1 MRTEMTRSLGV
12 AGIVLMVVAAAAPIT
27 VVVANFPLI
36 LLESGSIGAPL
47 MILAATLILLLFA
60 VGFTW
65 MTPHVP
71 DAGAFYAYVHQG
83 LGRRAGLGTAAVA
96 LLSYVLLTVSMT
108 CYLGVQAGNL
118 LALWTGIE
126 LPWWLISA
134 LMIAVV
140 GVLAH
145 RRIDLSAAVL
155 GVVLVLEILA
165 VLAIDLGVLA
175 SGRELTPVPFSPAEA
190 LSGAP
195 GLGLLFAFLGFFGFE
210 ATAVFRHEARDPLRT
225 IPRATYVAVLL
236 IGVLYTVSSWLVIS
250 GLGAEDALDAAAA
263 SPDSVVVALAGDVVA
278 PIMRDV
284 TQVLVVTSM
293 FACMLG
299 FHNIVSRY
307 LFTLGRRGV
316 LPSALGQVHPVHRA
330 PSRASLS
337 VTGITAVIVLVS
349 ALAQLD
355 PVVEIY
361 TWYSGLGAIG
371 VIAMMALTALAVLRF
386 GGRRGSGDR
395 SAPGDHS
402 APGVRSAPGAA
413 RASGGRRAG
422 AVTLAATGL
431 GGLGLFVVLGISLAN
446 FPLMVG
452 GTVAAIV
459 CAALLV
465 GAFLLGAVAG
475 PTRSAGAPEDGDAG
489 AGESDDGGPVDEAPV
504 DGEDEDPEFTS
515 DGRRR

>member
-134 LMIAVV
+134 VMIAVV

-284 TQVLVVTSM
+284 TQILVVTSM

-299 FHNIVSRY
+299 FHNIVARY

-330 PSRASLS
+330 PSRASLT
-337 VTGITAVIVLVS
+337 VTGITAAIVLVS

-386 GGRRGSGDR
+386 GGRR
-395 SAPGDHS
+395 
-402 APGVRSAPGAA
+402 
-413 RASGGRRAG
+413 AG
-422 AVTLAATGL
+422 ALTLAATGL

-465 GAFLLGAVAG
+465 GAFVLGAVAG
-475 PTRSAGAPEDGDAG
+475 PTRSTGAPEDGDAG
-489 AGESDDGGPVDEAPV
+489 AETTVGGTTADDEAPV
-504 DGEDEDPEFTS
+504 GGAGEDPGLTT

>member
-1 MRTEMTRSLGV
+1 MTRSLGV

-36 LLESGSIGAPL
+36 LAESGSVGAPL

-71 DAGAFYAYVHQG
+71 DAGAFYAYVHRG

-96 LLSYVLLTVSMT
+96 LLSYALLTVSMT

-118 LALWTGIE
+118 LALWTGLE
-126 LPWWLISA
+126 LPWWMISA
-134 LMIAVV
+134 LMILVV
-140 GVLAH
+140 GVLGH

-155 GVVLVLEILA
+155 GAVLVAEILA
-165 VLAIDLGVLA
+165 VLAIDVGVLA
-175 SGRELTPVPFSPAEA
+175 SGRELSPLPFSPAEA

-236 IGVLYTVSSWLVIS
+236 IGVLYTVSSWLVIA
-250 GLGAEDALDAAAA
+250 GLGTDDALAAATA
-263 SPDSVVVALAGDVVA
+263 EPDSVVVALAGEVVA
-278 PIMRDV
+278 PIMRDI

-316 LPSALGQVHPVHRA
+316 LPRALGETHPVHRA
-330 PSRASLS
+330 PSRASLWVS
-337 VTGITAVIVLVS
+337 GLTAAIVLVS
-349 ALAQLD
+349 ALARLD

-386 GGRRGSGDR
+386 GRGRGS
-395 SAPGDHS
+395 
-402 APGVRSAPGAA
+402 
-413 RASGGRRAG
+413 AG
-422 AVTLAATGL
+422 MLVATGL
-431 GGLGLFVVLGISLAN
+431 GGLGLFVVLGISLVN

-452 GTVAAIV
+452 GSVAAIV
-459 CAALLV
+459 CAVILV
-465 GAFLLGAVAG
+465 GAFALGAVLG
-475 PTRSAGAPEDGDAG
+475 PTRSTGAPADGEAGAMGADEEP
-489 AGESDDGGPVDEAPV
+489 AGEGAEL
-504 DGEDEDPEFTS
+504 TS

>member
-1 MRTEMTRSLGV
+1 MRTEMTRSLGA

-36 LLESGSIGAPL
+36 LMESGSVGAPL
-47 MILAATLILLLFA
+47 MILAATLVLLLFA

-71 DAGAFYAYVHQG
+71 DAGAFYAYVHRG

-118 LALWTGIE
+118 LALWTGVQ
-126 LPWWLISA
+126 LPWWLISG
-134 LMIAVV
+134 LMILVVAVL
-140 GVLAH
+140 GH

-155 GVVLVLEILA
+155 GAVLVAEILA
-165 VLAIDLGVLA
+165 VLAIDVGVLL
-175 SGRELTPVPFSPAEA
+175 SGRELSAVPFSPAEA

-210 ATAVFRHEARDPLRT
+210 ATAVFREEARDPLRT
-225 IPRATYVAVLL
+225 IPRATYAAVLL
-236 IGVLYTVSSWLVIS
+236 IGGLYTVSSWLVIS
-250 GLGAEDALDAAAA
+250 GLGARDALDAATAH
-263 SPDSVVVALAGDVVA
+263 PDAVVVTLAGEVVA

-299 FHNIVSRY
+299 FHNIVTRY

-316 LPSALGQVHPVHRA
+316 LPARLGEAHPVHRA

-337 VTGITAVIVLVS
+337 VSAVTAAVVLVS

-386 GGRRGSGDR
+386 G
-395 SAPGDHS
+395 
-402 APGVRSAPGAA
+402 V
-413 RASGGRRAG
+413 RRAG
-422 AVTLAATGL
+422 SSTLAATAL
-431 GGLGLFVVLGISLAN
+431 GGLGLFVVLGISLVN

-452 GTVAAIV
+452 GVVAAAV
-459 CAALLV
+459 CAAILV
-465 GAFLLGAVAG
+465 GAFVLGAVVG
-475 PTRSAGAPEDGDAG
+475 PTRSAGAPADAEADECLSLEVTG
-489 AGESDDGGPVDEAPV
+489 EGHGGTGRMAGSSASGGRRSSDRQGRTGES
-504 DGEDEDPEFTS
+504 
-515 DGRRR
+515 